1 MRWYDERSEASRDG
15 FLRSGEIWDSLQR
28 SGNSPVT
35 KEISANLLRRTEQV
49 EWQDLRRETWIM
61 STGEGL
67 DSTRSRESTWDT
79 ETGEKNEK
87 RGRGLGKGITG
98 GEQVLKLLAMLTAI
112 LDSLSLKNQQTY

>member
-1 MRWYDERSEASRDG
+1 
-15 FLRSGEIWDSLQR
+15 
-28 SGNSPVT
+28 
-35 KEISANLLRRTEQV
+35 
-49 EWQDLRRETWIM
+49 M

-79 ETGEKNEK
+79 ETGEKNEE
-87 RGRGLGKGITG
+87 RGGGLGKGITR